1 MSKLMQALLIGLLY
15 WFTQVK
21 WFYTFQNIFRQPLT
35 VSWFIGMLMGNVPQ
49 AIIIGANLQLV
60 YMGMIAPGANIPAD
74 EALAAC
80 IAIPIALST
89 GMTPEMAVAFAVPF
103 GILGVFLDQI
113 RRTVNATWVHM
124 ADRYA
129 EDCNIKGIYRAAWLW
144 PALYQIPL
152 RVIPVGLATYYGAD
166 AVTAFINSLPK
177 WLLHGFEVTGGML
190 PALGFA
196 ITMMVIGKKNLLPY
210 FIAGFF
216 LMQYAKVPIMAAAIF
231 GTVLAFLHVQFT
243 QVRTQ

>member
-1 MSKLMQALLIGLLY
+1 MEKLMQALFIGLLY

-21 WFYTFQNIFRQPLT
+21 WGYTFQNIFRQPLT
-35 VSWFIGMLMGNVPQ
+35 LSLILGLMMGDVHK
-49 AIIIGANLQLV
+49 AIIIGANLELI

-74 EALAAC
+74 EALAGC

-89 GMTPEMAVAFAVPF
+89 NMSPEMAVAFAVPF

-129 EDCNIKGIYRAAWLW
+129 EEANVKGIVTAAWLW
-144 PALYQIPL
+144 PALFQLPL
-152 RVIPVGLATYYGAD
+152 RALPVAFATYYGAD
-166 AVTAFINSLPK
+166 AVSAFISSVPR
-177 WLLHGFEVTGGML
+177 WIIHGLEVTGGML

-196 ITMMVIGKKNLLPY
+196 ITMMVIGRKNLLPY

-216 LMQYAKVPIMAAAIF
+216 MIKYANLPIMAAAIF
-231 GTVLAFLHVQFT
+231 GSVVAFLHIQFT
-243 QVRTQ
+243 HARS